1 MMNLPL
7 SGRSFEVGD
16 EVELVVGKIRE
27 DEKGDE
33 IIGYKFQL
41 PKEGRRGNRYEKSSC
56 HWGWI

>member
-7 SGRSFEVGD
+7 SGRSFEVGE

-33 IIGYKFQL
+33 VIGYKFQL
-41 PKEGRRGNRYEKSSC
+41 PEARQGGEK
-56 HWGWI
+56 I